1 MQGKARWLLDR
12 MRLKIIQINDLQ
24 ESTIHNQGAI
34 ENNLNEF
41 RTIESGQYS
50 ITLLENEM
58 KFLIVDDEKTIET
71 LFTPH
76 KITQMLIKTEYG
88 ETKLD
93 VKTTFYGKSES
104 EIELKYHL
112 LSQSQIIDSFHF
124 KFLLK

>member
-1 MQGKARWLLDR
+1 